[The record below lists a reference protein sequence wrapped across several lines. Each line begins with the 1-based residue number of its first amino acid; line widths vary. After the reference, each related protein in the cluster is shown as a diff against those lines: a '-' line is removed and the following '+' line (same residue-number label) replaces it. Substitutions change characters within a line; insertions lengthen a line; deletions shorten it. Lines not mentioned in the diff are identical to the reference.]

1 MPEVVFGAGRIPFD
15 PAPGDT
21 LTEREPADIATGW
34 NPQEFKQA
42 LDTAHFDRCLAYG
55 RPLVVVN
62 DAFRPTPTGYILS
75 LISEYYP
82 EFKADFV
89 IACGNHPAPGPNEIK
104 SIFSRYELPS
114 DSNVYSH
121 NSRDM
126 TLMAAAGTWNGNT
139 LYINRRIFDYPAVI
153 VIGSVEPHYFA
164 GYTGGRK
171 SLVPGLSDIESN
183 RRNHA
188 LAVSEHARPLR
199 LKGNPVAENLEELL
213 SLIEIPTLFSI
224 QAVTGR
230 KQQLLGCFVGE
241 LRSSFEE
248 AVFLAKLVYSFH
260 PGKQY
265 DLVVAEMREPLD
277 RNLYQLQKGIENC
290 AAAVRNGGAL
300 VAVSKCEEG
309 IGNDEFYRLAK
320 KLQTKEAVCSHAVV
334 HDPPLGIHKLSRI
347 VHMSRRIRVKALTG
361 LAPDILKQVFIEPA
375 VSLNNEIRCLR
386 EEKEGPVDILLVRDA
401 GVVVADMD

>member
-34 NPQEFKQA
+34 NPQGFKQA
-42 LDTAHFDRCLAYG
+42 LDAAHFNQFFIHG

-62 DAFRPTPTGYILS
+62 DAFRPTPTGRILS
-75 LISEYYP
+75 LVSECYP
-82 EFKADFV
+82 DFAADFIV
-89 IACGNHPAPGPNEIK
+89 ACGNHPAPGPNEIK
-104 SIFSRYELPS
+104 SIFSGYQLPL
-114 DSNVYSH
+114 DSKVYCH
-121 NSRDM
+121 DSRDR
-126 TLMAAAGTWNGNT
+126 TFMAAAGTWNGNV
-139 LYINRRIFDYPAVI
+139 LYINRRVFDYPAVI

-213 SLIEIPTLFSI
+213 SLIEVPALFSI

-230 KQQLLGCFVGE
+230 KQQLLSCFVGE
-241 LRSSFEE
+241 LHSSFEE
-248 AVFLAKLVYSFH
+248 AVLLARQVYSFH

-265 DLVVAEMREPLD
+265 DMVIAEMRGPLD

-290 AAAVRNGGAL
+290 AAAVRNRGTL

-320 KLQTKEAVCSHAVV
+320 KLQTKETVCSHAVV

-347 VHMSRRIRVKALTG
+347 VHMSRRIHVKALTG

-375 VSLNNEIRCLR
+375 SSLDSEIRRLR
-386 EEKEGPVDILLVRDA
+386 EEKEGPIDILLVRDA